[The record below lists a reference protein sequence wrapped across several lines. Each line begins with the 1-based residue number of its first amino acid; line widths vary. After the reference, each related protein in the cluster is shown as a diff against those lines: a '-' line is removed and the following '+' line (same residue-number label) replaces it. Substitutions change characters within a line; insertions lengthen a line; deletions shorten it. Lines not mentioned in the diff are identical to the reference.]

1 MENKQKALEMAEAM
15 QQKEKSGSLLWCVA
29 ADESAVR
36 YALLFEQLQDAAGK
50 IFDLVDNLQQGGLTE
65 KAEKFQTALHKALL
79 ALADEAE
86 RGE

>member
-1 MENKQKALEMAEAM
+1 M
-15 QQKEKSGSLLWCVA
+15 V

-36 YALLFEQLQDAAGK
+36 FGLLFDQLQDTAGK
-50 IFDLVDNLQQGGLTE
+50 IFDLVDTLQQGGLPE

-86 RGE
+86 DVQK